1 MNTFIYTIRG
11 ARSENDAKQ
20 FLLDIILT
28 EYSQYDADDVM
39 LKGFRRT
46 FAQTDDEIDIR
57 LNKMHKHSPTEYS
70 WGGID
75 KKHGKLYIF
84 WGYTA
89 SEPQQTGSHNVL

>member
-39 LKGFRRT
+39 LRGFQRT
-46 FAQTDDEIDIR
+46 FAQTDDEISTKLD
-57 LNKMHKHSPTEYS
+57 KMSQHSPTQYS
-70 WGGID
+70 WGGPNI
-75 KKHGKLYIF
+75 YIY
-84 WGYTA
+84 WGITPHA
-89 SEPQQTGSHNVL
+89 TGSHNVL